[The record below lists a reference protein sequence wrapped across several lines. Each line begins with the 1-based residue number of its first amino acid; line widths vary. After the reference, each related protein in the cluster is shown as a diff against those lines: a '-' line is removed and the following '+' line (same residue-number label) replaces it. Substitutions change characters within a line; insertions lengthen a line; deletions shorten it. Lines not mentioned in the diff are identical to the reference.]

1 MFAVRGIYNG
11 KEVKITEPVSE
22 KKRYKV
28 VVTFIEEIPEE
39 DDSRE
44 FASQTDSFEFW
55 ENTLEDI
62 YQDYLTP
69 PKTHNGIHYTN

>member
-11 KEVKITEPVSE
+11 KEVKITEPILE

-28 VVTFIEEIPEE
+28 VVTFMEEIPEKE

-44 FASQTDSFEFW
+44 FASQTDSFDFW
-55 ENTLEDI
+55 DNTAEDI

-69 PKTHNGIHYTN
+69 SKNKK